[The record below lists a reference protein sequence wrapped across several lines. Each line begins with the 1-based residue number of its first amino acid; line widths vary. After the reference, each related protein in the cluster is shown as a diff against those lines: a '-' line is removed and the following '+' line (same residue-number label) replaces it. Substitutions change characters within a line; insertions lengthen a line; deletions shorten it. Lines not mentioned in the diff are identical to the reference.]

1 MSDMARALSG
11 VLAERYR
18 VERELGVAQLSV
30 RRAARPVPYPTVP
43 TRD

>member
-11 VLAERYR
+11 VLA
-18 VERELGVAQLSV
+18 ERELGVAQLSV